1 MLQDILEQNATQ
13 KYPLGMR
20 ISVDDRVFRYNHAT
34 EEIGSCKGAYSDP
47 QKYWE
52 GNGDIPAALIGA
64 TTVVFDNKAAEPIAA
79 HALKDGWIAGIAT
92 TGDAHSMFCLRIKDN
107 DYSAGVGGT
116 PATCTIYLYRGIPVA
131 WDGLNHRG
139 YVYPNIY
146 ANVKASGGVDYNH
159 NYGTVVSVPLIKVLA
174 ATPYFW
180 GLTWGIFYGQ
190 CGHWANL
197 VGADPNRRIFS
208 FDGVGGMIYRAGAPY
223 TDLFFQKGGYLMND
237 GANNQFGV
245 ITGGDQLAMLQLSP

>member
-1 MLQDILEQNATQ
+1 MLQDILELSATQ

-20 ISVDDRVFRYNHAT
+20 LAVDDRVFRYCKAT
-34 EEIGSCKGAYSDP
+34 EEIGSGKGAYSDC
-47 QKYWE
+47 QLYWE
-52 GNGDIPAALIGA
+52 GNGDLPAADVLA
-64 TTVVFDNKAAEPIAA
+64 TTVVFDNKAAQPIAA
-79 HALKDGWIAGIAT
+79 HQLKDGWIAGIAT
-92 TGDAHSMFCLRIKDN
+92 TGDASSMFCLRIKDN
-107 DYSAGVGGT
+107 EYSAGD
-116 PATCTIYLYRGIPVA
+116 PATCTIYLYRPIPVA

-159 NYGTVVSVPLIKVLA
+159 NYGTVVAVPLLKVLA

-180 GLTWGIFYGQ
+180 GLTHGIFYGQ

-237 GANNQFGV
+237 GANNQFEA
-245 ITGGDQLAMLQLSP
+245 ITGGDQLCMLQLSP